1 MKNTGDVTQCGARKF
16 RPNGNFASASNQRM
30 AEGNVQRRNRWSKL
44 NKFSRRLPPIQQ
56 PTLVSRRRN
65 QFSARRAASAKSCR
79 LSTEQTDT
87 QNGAD
92 ASQVNS
98 DAECGR
104 NDNEMAP
111 RGLIGARFHAVQ
123 PGRRGRGSA
132 FR

>member
-1 MKNTGDVTQCGARKF
+1 MV
-16 RPNGNFASASNQRM
+16 
-30 AEGNVQRRNRWSKL
+30 EGNVQRRNRWTKL

-56 PTLVSRRRN
+56 PTLVSRRGN

-111 RGLIGARFHAVQ
+111 RGLFGARFHAVQ
-123 PGRRGRGSA
+123 PERGGRGLHFVSVSQLSC
-132 FR
+132 